1 MIDKRDLRKA
11 KPEDLRRLA
20 KFIDVKGVEEM
31 SDKQLIKFLA
41 WYYKRPKMRMRN
53 MSTGYY

>member
-1 MIDKRDLRKA
+1 MIDKQDLRKA

-41 WYYKRPKMRMRN
+41 WYYKRPTMRQRN

>member
-20 KFIDVKGVEEM
+20 KFIDVKGLDEM

-41 WYYKRPKMRMRN
+41 WYYKRPAMRQRN